1 MQGFEHA
8 RKQILLGLL
17 KDPDA
22 DWPAH
27 PKNHFHGS
35 AILRVGEILG
45 LKPQFNW
52 DSRFYRILKRFQLL
66 CKRLRRNRS
75 VYFCSWVPISDNPWL
90 VHACPLNAE
99 QNKAGYPKHK
109 KNHCLL
115 LATVVIFELM
125 VSHQCH
131 IHKAEVTWNLIVHD
145 SRIAT
150 TQNVVVEMLPTC
162 LLAILCFPLG
172 RNHAVR
178 IFERMHKT
186 TVSFKAAAL
195 SASGFVVTMMSTACL
210 FLCGYL
216 LAHTARQF
224 NIKDSK

>member
-1 MQGFEHA
+1 MNQQFILVQNMQGFEHA

-109 KNHCLL
+109 KIIASCWPRWL
-115 LATVVIFELM
+115 F
-125 VSHQCH
+125 SSWWCH
-131 IHKAEVTWNLIVHD
+131 ISVT
-145 SRIAT
+145 
-150 TQNVVVEMLPTC
+150 
-162 LLAILCFPLG
+162 
-172 RNHAVR
+172 
-178 IFERMHKT
+178 
-186 TVSFKAAAL
+186 
-195 SASGFVVTMMSTACL
+195 STKPKSH
-210 FLCGYL
+210 G
-216 LAHTARQF
+216 TW
-224 NIKDSK
+224 